1 MVSLNADIMHDLCV
15 IICHKLVVPHI
26 IVDLLRKSKYFYTD
40 ASVLYGMSLSL
51 YGCKQVYELY
61 DTFIFCQ
68 PFLYIP
74 YVYVNLYL
82 NP

>member
-40 ASVLYGMSLSL
+40 ASVLYGMPLSITLSMDANRFMNFTILLFFASLS
-51 YGCKQVYELY
+51 
-61 DTFIFCQ
+61 
-68 PFLYIP
+68 YI
-74 YVYVNLYL
+74 YHMYM
-82 NP
+82 